1 MVTRWYR
8 PLEIVLGLRYN
19 EKVDVFAV
27 GAIFLELLH
36 GREIFQS
43 QSNM

>member
-8 PLEIVLGLRYN
+8 PLEVVLGLRYN

-27 GAIFLELLH
+27 GAILL
-36 GREIFQS
+36 
-43 QSNM
+43 